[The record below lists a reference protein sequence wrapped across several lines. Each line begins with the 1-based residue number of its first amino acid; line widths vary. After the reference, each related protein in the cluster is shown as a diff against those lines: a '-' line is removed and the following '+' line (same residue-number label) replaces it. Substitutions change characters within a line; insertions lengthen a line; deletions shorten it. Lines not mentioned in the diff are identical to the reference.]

1 MKITLLGT
9 GIYGLALALELAK
22 KPNEIYMWTESE
34 EVEKTFKKEKR
45 LPNLYKEKLP
55 NNIHVTSS
63 YEVALKDADI
73 LFFTCASKYI
83 DSVCKAIKPYF
94 KHNMEICIATKGI
107 EESTEELLSN
117 IISNTLLTR
126 NVSVISGPTFAVD
139 MLNGEPVAL
148 AIASM
153 KKKTSRAII
162 DCLANDKL
170 KLRPTKDLIG
180 IQLCGAIKNC
190 IAIASGIINGLGYS
204 ESTQAFLINESLHDI
219 KKVIYY
225 MGGKPKTILTF
236 AGVGD
241 LMLTCTSQKSR
252 NFKFGYT
259 IGKTKDPNKIKD
271 FLSENT
277 VEGYYTLDVVY
288 KLLKH
293 KNIDI
298 PLINTIYDIVYNDEN
313 PDILPKFLIEK
324 K

>member
-1 MKITLLGT
+1 MLGT

-22 KPNEIYMWTESE
+22 KNNDIWMWTESE
-34 EVEKTFKKEKR
+34 DVAETFKKTK
-45 LPNLYKEKLP
+45 KLP
-55 NNIHVTSS
+55 KLLDQKLPSNIHVTAS
-63 YEVALKDADI
+63 YEKALKDARI
-73 LFFTCASKYI
+73 IFFTCASKYI
-83 DSVCKAIKPYF
+83 DSVCQAIKPYYRS
-94 KHNMEICIATKGI
+94 NMEICIATKGI

-117 IISNTLLTR
+117 IIADTLLTR
-126 NVSVISGPTFAVD
+126 KIAVISGPTFAID
-139 MLNGEPVAL
+139 MIHGEPVAL

-153 KKKTSRAII
+153 HRKTARTII
-162 DCLANDKL
+162 SCLSNDKL

-204 ESTQAFLINESLHDI
+204 DSTQAFLINESLHDI

-252 NFKFGYT
+252 NFQFGYT
-259 IGKTKDPNKIKD
+259 IGKTKDSKKIKE
-271 FLSENT
+271 FLNKNT
-277 VEGYYTLDVVY
+277 VEGYYTLEVVY

-298 PLINTIYDIVYNDEN
+298 PLINTIYNIVYNEEN